1 MSYKVALQMDPI
13 AQIDVVGDTS
23 FALGLE
29 AQNRGYDL
37 FYYQPE
43 ELTLYAPDTV
53 YAPLRPLSLRDQ
65 LTDFFTLGAPVPT
78 NLREMDVVLMRQDP
92 PFDMAY
98 ISATHFLEKITDDCL
113 VVNNPS
119 AVRNAPEKIVPTLFE
134 GLQPPTIM
142 TRDRKVLED
151 FRAEHRDI
159 ILKPVYGN
167 GGAGVFRVMAND
179 ENFGALVDMMMAESR
194 EPLIAQHYLPQ
205 IRQGD
210 KRVILVE
217 GEAVGA
223 LNRVPQEGDARANVH
238 VGGQP
243 VADELSARDLEI
255 AAQIGPYLR
264 EAGII
269 LAGIDVIGE
278 YLTEIN
284 VTSPTCIRE
293 IKSFGGPDIAVLVWD
308 AIEQRL
314 KA

>member
-1 MSYKVALQMDPI
+1 MCIIIYILGSALKRQILRDTLIASRLKTLMLFDGEISAVNFNISIHRGVVYIQGVAAHIEQAERVVNHARNIKSVQNVQLFYLKPLLKCNSLLMLSESWKKGSRLMSYKVALQMDPI

-65 LTDFFTLGAPVPT
+65 LTDFFTLGAPVTT

-119 AVRNAPEKIVPTLFE
+119 AVRNALKKLSPLYLKVCSRRL
-134 GLQPPTIM
+134 IM

-159 ILKPVYGN
+159 ILKPFMAMAVR
-167 GGAGVFRVMAND
+167 VF
-179 ENFGALVDMMMAESR
+179 FG
-194 EPLIAQHYLPQ
+194 
-205 IRQGD
+205 
-210 KRVILVE
+210 
-217 GEAVGA
+217 
-223 LNRVPQEGDARANVH
+223 
-238 VGGQP
+238 
-243 VADELSARDLEI
+243 
-255 AAQIGPYLR
+255 
-264 EAGII
+264 
-269 LAGIDVIGE
+269 
-278 YLTEIN
+278 
-284 VTSPTCIRE
+284 
-293 IKSFGGPDIAVLVWD
+293 
-308 AIEQRL
+308 
-314 KA
+314 